1 MKPVFEVADVL
12 HNQAHRLKE
21 LCANSW
27 QLRTLQALSVC
38 RTAALG
44 GHVDV
49 CDNQGCHKLHVSYN
63 SCRNRHCPKCQ
74 GHKRDEWMRAR
85 EKELFLSS
93 YYHLVFTLPDDL
105 NRLALHQP
113 GMVYGL
119 LFQTAWQVVKAFA
132 ANPKFI
138 GAAPGMIAILHT
150 WGQNLSLHPH
160 LHCIV
165 PAGGINTS
173 GKWKAAR
180 GKEKYL
186 FPVKAMSKVFRAKYV
201 EQLRASKVD
210 DTGLYKALFS
220 RSWVVYCKQPFFGP
234 AQVVEYLGRYSHKIA
249 MSNHR
254 IRNIE
259 NGQVTF
265 QAKDYRRGGAK
276 YLVNMSEGEFI
287 RRFSQHIL
295 PRGFTRIRHYGIL
308 SSTLKKVCV
317 ELLQKELGRIKLPER
332 PDVHLLCPACR
343 KGKLV
348 TIWRFNS
355 RGPPVV
361 SSEILTHLMNLVKKP

>member
-1 MKPVFEVADVL
+1 MKPAFEVADVL
-12 HNQAHRLKE
+12 RSQQHRLSQ
-21 LCANSW
+21 LCRNSW
-27 QLRTLQALSVC
+27 QLRTLQALSGC

-49 CDNQGCHKLHVSYN
+49 CDNSKCRKLHISYN

-74 GHKRDEWMRAR
+74 GHKREQWMLAR
-85 EKELFLSS
+85 EKELFRTS
-93 YYHLVFTLPDDL
+93 YYHLVFTLPNDL
-105 NRLALHQP
+105 NRLALHRP
-113 GMVYGL
+113 KLVYSL

-138 GAAPGMIAILHT
+138 GGAPGMIAILHT

-165 PAGGINTS
+165 PGGGISTS

-180 GKEKYL
+180 GKDKYL
-186 FPVKAMSKVFRAKYV
+186 FPVKAMSQVFRAKYV
-201 EQLRASKVD
+201 ENLRAAKVND
-210 DTGLYKALFS
+210 AGLYKALFA
-220 RSWVVYCKQPFFGP
+220 RPWVVYCKKPFFGP
-234 AQVVEYLGRYSHKIA
+234 KQVVEYLGRYTHKIA
-249 MSNHR
+249 ISNHR
-254 IRNIE
+254 IRGID

-265 QAKDYRRGGAK
+265 AAKDYRRGGAK
-276 YLVNMSEGEFI
+276 YLLSLSEVEFI
-287 RRFSQHIL
+287 RRFSLHIL

-317 ELLQKELGRIKLPER
+317 ELLQQELGRIKLPER
-332 PDVHLLCPACR
+332 ISVHLQCPACR

-355 RGPPVV
+355 RGPPP
-361 SSEILTHLMNLVKKP
+361 SNTQILELMIKLVKKP